1 MKSSSSER
9 IPMQLFIRRHDEWI
23 EERVEGGEEWPLWRE
38 VHRDRLKDLQH
49 ERLIHLIVMMGFA
62 LLAFFSLSMWLFWGG
77 IPLALLFLLL
87 LILLIPYI
95 SHYWMLENS
104 AQRWMNIT
112 AENDQKLLSK

>member
-1 MKSSSSER
+1 MKSSSGER

-77 IPLALLFLLL
+77 IPLALLFLIVDSFDTLHLALL
-87 LILLIPYI
+87 D
-95 SHYWMLENS
+95 
-104 AQRWMNIT
+104 AGKQRPT
-112 AENDQKLLSK
+112 LDEHHC